1 MPVRVFSLALCA
13 AACARVV
20 VAAPANP
27 CGVDQIRLALTSAKD
42 GSSLLVS
49 WATAN
54 NATPAAYAGV
64 VRFGS
69 SPTALTK
76 TSSVADSRN
85 YTMCSLPSPF
95 LHAATLTG
103 LTPGATYYYAVADA
117 AGRCGATAPTRF
129 VAPRV
134 VGDKATAWPL
144 RVFAYGDMGISN
156 SEDTAALITARV
168 DAGTGP
174 DLITHAGDIAYADNR
189 GCPLYD
195 SILNECVILCGVH
208 SAVPPQADP
217 LTRASPPYRYYNEIS
232 PYASRTPVMFS
243 SGNRER
249 AAARAS
255 RGVRAAAASP
265 PASPL
270 CPRDSTQTKSSQR
283 AATTSSRI
291 ACATRRRCPSPTP
304 WRRPSGIHSTWAACT
319 VRI

>member
-1 MPVRVFSLALCA
+1 MPARVLSLALCA
-13 AACARVV
+13 AAFAR
-20 VAAPANP
+20 AAPANP
-27 CGVDQIRLALTSAKD
+27 CGVDQIRLALTAAKD

-49 WATAN
+49 WATAH

-76 TSSVADSRN
+76 TSAVADSRN

-103 LTPGATYYYAVADA
+103 LTPGATYFYSVADA

-144 RVFAYGDMGISN
+144 RVFAYGDMGVSN
-156 SEDTAALITARV
+156 SEDTASFISARV

-189 GCPLYD
+189 GC
-195 SILNECVILCGVH
+195 V
-208 SAVPPQADP
+208 
-217 LTRASPPYRYYNEIS
+217 
-232 PYASRTPVMFS
+232 
-243 SGNRER
+243 
-249 AAARAS
+249 
-255 RGVRAAAASP
+255 
-265 PASPL
+265 
-270 CPRDSTQTKSSQR
+270 
-283 AATTSSRI
+283 
-291 ACATRRRCPSPTP
+291 
-304 WRRPSGIHSTWAACT
+304 
-319 VRI
+319 